1 MPHTGQM
8 VGKMSEEQIVEQD
21 LEEEIATDTDQEE
34 VPLFMQEEDE
44 QESSPDGVPVSTHV
58 AMKRKLKGKLRDSDE
73 ELQALRTENE
83 QLKQSSAPATVVDA
97 PKRPKL
103 DDFETDAEYDTALE
117 KFENERTKALFDNAR
132 EQEKQ
137 KSAGRKFQERVT
149 ASVDSHFDRAAELVE
164 KHSISPEVY
173 QQATETVRGA
183 MDDINPG
190 MKTFDTF
197 VDVMRG
203 YSSDKTVFSIG
214 RNKAKLAML
223 KETLHDDK
231 SGLRTAFILG
241 VETARLNGVK
251 ARTSQAPVP
260 GSQITGDE
268 QGGKNVAAMKKKFNK
283 LCEAG
288 KTAEA
293 FAIRRKAKKDKIEVK
308 DW

>member
-8 VGKMSEEQIVEQD
+8 VGKMTTETIDTD
-21 LEEEIATDTDQEE
+21 LEKEIVTDT
-34 VPLFMQEEDE
+34 VPLFMQEEGE
-44 QESSPDGVPVSTHV
+44 QEPSNGVPVDTHV

-73 ELQALRTENE
+73 ELQSLRAENE
-83 QLKQSSAPATVVDA
+83 QLKQSSAPATVDA
-97 PKRPKL
+97 PKRPVL
-103 DDFETDAEYDTALE
+103 DDFDTDEEYYAALE
-117 KFENERTKALFDNAR
+117 KYEDDRMQAAYVANQVT
-132 EQEKQ
+132 EQQ
-137 KSAGRKFQERVT
+137 KSTGRKFQERVT

-190 MKTFDTF
+190 LKTFDIF

-203 YSSDKTVFSIG
+203 YDSDKTVFSIG
-214 RNKAKLAML
+214 RNKNKLAML

-241 VETARLNGVK
+241 METARLDGVK
-251 ARTSQAPVP
+251 ARTSNAPAP
-260 GSQITGDE
+260 GSQIAGDE
-268 QGGKNVAAMKKKFNK
+268 QGGKNVAAMKRKFNK
-283 LCEAG
+283 LCDAG